1 MKRTH
6 LRGIVLLLILSILL
20 QTGVSAAERRE
31 TIAGLEIPDTWA
43 HDALVFAVKEG
54 ILSGKGDKGLC
65 PTDNATR
72 AEMAAMIVRVLG
84 AKPQE
89 KPMSFSDCPQ
99 TAWYYESMSAA
110 VGLGIIS
117 GTSDLT
123 LSPKDNT
130 TREQAFTILA
140 RAFRLSGGNKAV
152 LKNYTDGDLV
162 GSYAKDA
169 MATMIEKGY
178 VHGAKGKLNPKKN
191 ITRQELAQVLYEILD
206 DILRG
211 EDEAGAEYQ
220 NLLYAGSMPFPERT
234 VIHGDLI
241 IPCDAP
247 PIIDLTTVT
256 VEGRLIVLG
265 DCTVSGGTI
274 AEAELLA
281 NCTLT
286 GTIGTLTLS
295 KNGISVDIEGSA
307 ERTVITAR
315 HATLQG
321 LGNAGDVVNYGV
333 GSNVICTYESCEE
346 CIDAGLD
353 GVSIIQETFPTA
365 SYKQRTVQVTVRF
378 DHVDNEH
385 LFGVSGDRRMCSIKW
400 YFNGEKVAEN
410 SKFALTEGA
419 EQKAS
424 IAIPFTR
431 QMPDSYPISV
441 RLTYGEETKS
451 IPIEVKIDKTNLD
464 AYLTAVDIPTIH
476 VLATIRYDYTTESGT
491 KLKRGDTVYYLGYNC
506 LQIPSTNE
514 KCIRIP
520 DSVYQIVDKTYY
532 NNSITYSQMVAEAFV
547 NNANNYSS
555 KTKYLIW
562 CSLYTQRVFIFQGEK
577 GNWTLI
583 MQGPCSTGVNS
594 CPTRPGVHY
603 VNGKYA
609 KEEFGYYHL
618 DYLTLFDGDI
628 GFHTRL
634 KLSYSSGWYDSR
646 IGYPISHGCVRLYD
660 EMAKFIYDNCDMG
673 TAVVVW

>member
-140 RAFRLSGGNKAV
+140 RAFRLSGGDKAV

-178 VHGAKGKLNPKKN
+178 VHGSKGKLNPKKN

-206 DILRG
+206 DILRE

-247 PIIDLTTVT
+247 LIIDLTTVT

-400 YFNGEKVAEN
+400 YFNGTKVSESN
-410 SKFALTEGA
+410 FELSHGS
-419 EQKAS
+419 EQSA
-424 IAIPFTR
+424 AFTIPFSR
-431 QMPDSYPISV
+431 QMPDSFPVSV
-441 RLTYGEETKS
+441 RLTYGSETIS
-451 IPIEVKIDKTNLD
+451 IPIQIKIDKTNLD
-464 AYLTAVDIPTIH
+464 AYCTAVDIPTIH
-476 VLATIRYDYTTESGT
+476 VLATINYNCTTSDGRS
-491 KLKRGDTVYYLGYNC
+491 LKRGDTVYYIKDGNC
-506 LQIPSTNE
+506 IQIPGSSRYTT
-514 KCIRIP
+514 IP
-520 DSVYQIVDKTYY
+520 SGAFQIVNKTYH
-532 NNSITYSQMVAEAFV
+532 NSSVSYSQTVAEAFV
-547 NNANNYSS
+547 NNVHDYSS
-555 KTKYLIW
+555 RTKYLLW
-562 CSLYTQRVFIFQGEK
+562 CNLYTQTVFIFQGDK
-577 GNWTLI
+577 GNWKLL
-583 MQGPCSTGVNS
+583 MQSPCASGANST
-594 CPTRPGVHY
+594 PTRPGVY
-603 VNGKYA
+603 SVTYKST
-609 KEEFGYYHL
+609 KL
-618 DYLTLFDGDI
+618 DYVTYYAAWFTAFDNGI
-628 GFHTRL
+628 GFHSRL
-634 KLSYSSGWYDSR
+634 KYTSDGSWYDSR
-646 IGYPISHGCVRLYD
+646 IGFPLSHGCLRLYD
-660 EMAKFIYDNCDMG
+660 DVAKYIYDNCTYG
-673 TAVVVW
+673 TTVVVW